1 MDFCQKAAAAQGAG
15 EPPTTA
21 ADHDEGI
28 AALFRCSRSR
38 RNRPETMAKETRK
51 TSRAE
56 DGASANETYD
66 VTGDSASALKQLKG
80 DSSEDEYNRLLLSNL
95 QNKSAKGLIQKLES
109 WETIHQ
115 KNQRHTT
122 APSARKR
129 KRNDWILTYNRALAM
144 HASGDSKGSVEV
156 CLEKLKPVILY
167 DQKVPDDMLVVS
179 CRMVFLL
186 LEGIMEVSVGSHA
199 GIEKV
204 DDLVSTDSVID
215 WLDTLNLD
223 KDPELKFLAALY
235 KSRLGFTERDSS
247 GKLLD
252 SKIRSSRKELKQAME
267 IFQHK
272 LRPSGDTASLGSASY
287 SEENSTQ
294 QQLPMSRVLQGQNQA
309 ALSLKANAEQLKG
322 NVKKSLILCGE
333 AQSAV
338 SSEDDSSYDA
348 IHANNLSIVYETN
361 GKRHLALHTIA
372 KALRANPFAAGFA
385 QDGTARPNLTIKL
398 LYNSATCA
406 AQAQNFLSAYECM
419 ATCVQHSAAMSQ
431 RPRCWLRLAEA
442 CIGTWS

>member
-1 MDFCQKAAAAQGAG
+1 
-15 EPPTTA
+15 
-21 ADHDEGI
+21 
-28 AALFRCSRSR
+28 
-38 RNRPETMAKETRK
+38 MAKETRK
-51 TSRAE
+51 MSLAE
-56 DGASANETYD
+56 AGASANETYD
-66 VTGDSASALKQLKG
+66 ATGDSAAALKQLRG
-80 DSSEDEYNRLLLSNL
+80 DTSEDEYNRLLLSNL
-95 QNKSAKGLIQKLES
+95 KNKSAKDLIQKLQT
-109 WETIHQ
+109 WETKHQ
-115 KNQRHTT
+115 KNQRQTS

-156 CLEKLKPVILY
+156 CLEKLKPVILDY
-167 DQKVPDDMLVVS
+167 QQVPDGMLVIS

-204 DDLVSTDSVID
+204 NDFVSTDSVID

-252 SKIRSSRKELKQAME
+252 AKIRSSRKELKQAME

-294 QQLPMSRVLQGQNQA
+294 QQQQQTMSRILQGQNQA

-322 NVKKSLILCGE
+322 NIKKSLILCGE
-333 AQSAV
+333 AHTAV
-338 SSEDDSSYDA
+338 SSEEDSSYDA

-372 KALRANPFAAGFA
+372 KALRANPSAAGFA

>member
-1 MDFCQKAAAAQGAG
+1 MMMPSLRSSVAVALVGI
-15 EPPTTA
+15 PTA
-21 ADHDEGI
+21 
-28 AALFRCSRSR
+28 
-38 RNRPETMAKETRK
+38 MAKETRK
-51 TSRAE
+51 TSLEE
-56 DGASANETYD
+56 DGTSANSTYD

-95 QNKSAKGLIQKLES
+95 QNKSAKDLIQKLEN
-109 WETIHQ
+109 WESKDQ
-115 KNQRHTT
+115 KNHRQAP

-156 CLEKLKPVILY
+156 CLEKLKPVILDY
-167 DQKVPDDMLVVS
+167 QKVPDEMLVVS

-186 LEGIMEVSVGSHA
+186 LEGIMALSVGSHA

-204 DDLVSTDSVID
+204 DDLVSTDSVIN
-215 WLDTLNLD
+215 WLDTLNFD

-235 KSRLGFTERDSS
+235 RSRLGFTERDSA

-252 SKIRSSRKELKQAME
+252 ANIRSSRKELKQAME

-272 LRPSGDTASLGSASY
+272 LRPSGDTVSLGSASC
-287 SEENSTQ
+287 SEEKSTQ
-294 QQLPMSRVLQGQNQA
+294 QQLSMSRILQGQNQA

-333 AQSAV
+333 AHTAV
-338 SSEDDSSYDA
+338 SSEDDSSYAA
-348 IHANNLSIVYETN
+348 IHANNLSIVFETN

-372 KALRANPFAAGFA
+372 KALRANPSTAGFA
-385 QDGTARPNLTIKL
+385 RDGTARPNLTIKL

-419 ATCVQHSAAMSQ
+419 ATCVQQSAAMSQ
-431 RPRCWLRLAEA
+431 RPRCWLRLVEA
-442 CIGTWS
+442 CIGT

>member
-1 MDFCQKAAAAQGAG
+1 MS
-15 EPPTTA
+15 
-21 ADHDEGI
+21 
-28 AALFRCSRSR
+28 L
-38 RNRPETMAKETRK
+38 
-51 TSRAE
+51 AE
-56 DGASANETYD
+56 AGASANETYD
-66 VTGDSASALKQLKG
+66 ATGDSAAALKQLRG
-80 DSSEDEYNRLLLSNL
+80 DTSEDEYNRLLLSNL
-95 QNKSAKGLIQKLES
+95 KNKSAKDLIQKLQT
-109 WETIHQ
+109 WETKHQ
-115 KNQRHTT
+115 KNQRQTS

-156 CLEKLKPVILY
+156 CLEKLKPVILDY
-167 DQKVPDDMLVVS
+167 QQVPDGMLVIS

-204 DDLVSTDSVID
+204 NDFVSTDSVID

-252 SKIRSSRKELKQAME
+252 AKIRSSRKELKQAME

-294 QQLPMSRVLQGQNQA
+294 QQQQQTMSRILQGQNQA

-322 NVKKSLILCGE
+322 NIKKSLILCGE
-333 AQSAV
+333 AHTAV
-338 SSEDDSSYDA
+338 SSEEDSSYDA

-372 KALRANPFAAGFA
+372 KALRANPSAAGFA